1 MKVLSLADVEKTG
14 GWTKESNVLIRTGG
28 NYVLLPGGA
37 AAGTYAFA
45 AMMPKG
51 KRLDWVVSYAD
62 PKNYVAYELNDDHLE
77 RMEYVDGKRQNQVK
91 PKLRVK
97 LDQWVQVTVEVT
109 GNAIVTSIQQEG
121 NKFPEIDK
129 FTEPKTNLLQGQ
141 FGFRV
146 PGKDKLAVGSFSF
159 TPK

>member
-1 MKVLSLADVEKTG
+1 
-14 GWTKESNVLIRTGG
+14 
-28 NYVLLPGGA
+28 
-37 AAGTYAFA
+37 
-45 AMMPKG
+45 
-51 KRLDWVVSYAD
+51 
-62 PKNYVAYELNDDHLE
+62 
-77 RMEYVDGKRQNQVK
+77 MEYVDGKRQNQVK

-109 GNAIVTSIQQEG
+109 GNSIVTSIVQEG

-129 FTEPKTNLLQGQ
+129 FTEPKTNLSKGR

-159 TPK
+159 SPGSR